1 MSESFAQ
8 LFEESLQNAVMQAGS
23 IVYGK
28 VVDINDDYVT
38 VDAGLKSEGI
48 IPTDQFRD
56 ENGEININVG
66 EEVEVALDAVEDG
79 FGETR
84 LSREKALRARAWKK
98 LEKAFENDEIVTGRI
113 SGKVKGGFT
122 VELGDVRAF
131 LPGSLVDVRPIRD
144 TTYLEGKDIEFKII
158 KLDQRRNNVVVSRRA
173 VVEEEYSAEREA

>member
-56 ENGEININVG
+56 ENGELNIGVG
-66 EEVEVALDAVEDG
+66 EE
-79 FGETR
+79 
-84 LSREKALRARAWKK
+84 LSL
-98 LEKAFENDEIVTGRI
+98 IHI
-113 SGKVKGGFT
+113 
-122 VELGDVRAF
+122 
-131 LPGSLVDVRPIRD
+131 
-144 TTYLEGKDIEFKII
+144 
-158 KLDQRRNNVVVSRRA
+158 
-173 VVEEEYSAEREA
+173 